1 MYFKLVQATAGR
13 KIQFKLGKNSI
24 CQTWYFKLE
33 NCKNQVQINRRSGL
47 NAYNLKFK
55 SWVDS
60 SMCSSEYLCIW
71 EWKLCFYL
79 EVLTTL
85 IFMKDERNGILFPK
99 LFRPILWEKI
109 VLVIEKNLSSLKQFI
124 QRVEDQCNFWNL
136 FLEMSQIWSNTLEQ
150 LKFKL
155 EKNNWDLDIYRKR

>member
-99 LFRPILWEKI
+99 FFWSTVRNFFWDHLNNIFNSNTERSEQF
-109 VLVIEKNLSSLKQFI
+109 LVQECFFK
-124 QRVEDQCNFWNL
+124 L
-136 FLEMSQIWSNTLEQ
+136 FLEVSHI
-150 LKFKL
+150 
-155 EKNNWDLDIYRKR
+155 

>member
-99 LFRPILWEKI
+99 FFWSTVRIFFWDHLNNIFNSNTERSEQF
-109 VLVIEKNLSSLKQFI
+109 LVQECFFK
-124 QRVEDQCNFWNL
+124 L
-136 FLEMSQIWSNTLEQ
+136 FLEVSHI
-150 LKFKL
+150 
-155 EKNNWDLDIYRKR
+155 